1 MRFPAFSV
9 KGNLMKYTEVTVR
22 TTTEGAEL
30 VSDLMWN
37 YSPYGVA
44 IYDKNDFFE
53 LARSNRSW
61 DYVDE
66 TVLKQSPVVLVKGY
80 MEIGETEES
89 LRELRARLSELK
101 QNWPSVGSLELT
113 LTEVDGDEWIEKW
126 KEHFRPIKIGKIVI
140 CPEWI
145 QYRQEPG
152 EQVVK
157 LDSNMAFGTGEHETT
172 SMCIDFLQRYIA
184 PGDVVLDVGC
194 GSGILGISAE
204 KLGAER
210 VIMTDIDECAI
221 DSARHNCEI
230 NQVKNYE
237 ILQINLLD
245 EYELRGNLILV
256 NIMAE
261 ILIAFSS
268 KIARNLLPG
277 GTVILSGILKE
288 KLDPVLIAYKEHGF
302 AVEQIEQK
310 GEWCAVAL
318 KQREKA

>member
-1 MRFPAFSV
+1 
-9 KGNLMKYTEVTVR
+9 MKYTEVTVR
-22 TTTEGAEL
+22 TTTDGAEL
-30 VSDLMWN
+30 VSDLMWD

-44 IYDKNDFFE
+44 IYDKNDFFD
-53 LARSNRSW
+53 LARFNRSW

-66 TVLKQSPVVLVKGY
+66 AVLKQSSVVLVKGY
-80 MEIGETEES
+80 MELGGTEAS
-89 LRELRARLSELK
+89 LCELK
-101 QNWPSVGSLELT
+101 EKLSKLKENAPSVGSLELT

-145 QYRQEPG
+145 QYQATMNER
-152 EQVVK
+152 VVK

-172 SMCIDFLQRYIA
+172 SMCIDFLQRYIVK
-184 PGDVVLDVGC
+184 GDVVLDVGC
-194 GSGILGISAE
+194 GSGILGISAQ
-204 KLGAER
+204 KLGAGR

-230 NQVKNYE
+230 NQVENYDV
-237 ILQINLLD
+237 LQKNLLD
-245 EYELRGNLILV
+245 DCTLKGNLILV

-261 ILIAFSS
+261 ILIVFSS
-268 KIARNLLPG
+268 KIAQNLLSG

-288 KLDPVLIAYKEHGF
+288 KLDSVIAAYEENGF
-302 AVEQIEQK
+302 VVDLVEQK

-318 KQREKA
+318 KCREKL